1 MNLKVI
7 YNKFIP
13 FKGFYAMSLFNL
25 ILVRE
30 DCRKYDNTP
39 IYKKMINHES
49 IHFEQQ
55 KELGFIFFY
64 LLYGLEWIIKLFFFG
79 SKAYYHISFE
89 QEAFA
94 NENDFEYIQNR
105 KKFTWLKK
113 YFL

>member
-30 DCRKYDNTP
+30 DCRKYDNTY

-55 KELGFIFFY
+55 KELGFVFFY

-79 SKAYYHISFE
+79 SKSYNHISFE
-89 QEAFA
+89 QEAYN
-94 NENDFEYIQNR
+94 NERDYSYIKTR
-105 KKFTWLKK
+105 KKYSWLK
-113 YFL
+113 YIFI